1 MTDNLETSKEYP
13 APSLIFF
20 KILEQFFRGNHAA
33 SYLVCRGDY
42 ADAVRA
48 CFGF

>member
-1 MTDNLETSKEYP
+1 MTDSRDFKKEYP
-13 APSLIFF
+13 ASSYFS
-20 KILEQFFRGNHAA
+20 KCRQFFRGNHAA

>member
-1 MTDNLETSKEYP
+1 MTDSRDFKKKSTLRP
-13 APSLIFF
+13 HIF
-20 KILEQFFRGNHAA
+20 QNAGSFFRGNHAA
-33 SYLVCRGDY
+33 SYLACRGDY